1 MYLYEEDSSKSTSAD
16 DVFINEVEHSDVYIG
31 LIGSEY
37 GDSYRNGVSATEYE
51 YNAYSSN
58 KTDSYFFVKNVYERD
73 VSSSN
78 FLARISQNHNY
89 KFFNNP
95 QELVDEV
102 KIALKDYVINKL
114 SPQSFD
120 EIIVKNSSCEDV
132 DSRALELF
140 FENLTDEQLI
150 KLKDMRDMDKILEY
164 IGAGKIDER
173 GNFHLNNAGVVLC

>member
-1 MYLYEEDSSKSTSAD
+1 MKVNLFVSSNIHEFSEERKLIKEEISKDPLLGEVFDVYLYEEDSSKSTSAD

-73 VSSSN
+73 VSSNN

-89 KFFNNP
+89 KLFNN
-95 QELVDEV
+95 
-102 KIALKDYVINKL
+102 
-114 SPQSFD
+114 
-120 EIIVKNSSCEDV
+120 
-132 DSRALELF
+132 
-140 FENLTDEQLI
+140 
-150 KLKDMRDMDKILEY
+150 ILRNWSM
-164 IGAGKIDER
+164 K
-173 GNFHLNNAGVVLC
+173 